1 MQVASLISVAVTNKD
16 AGEVY
21 YKTKTVLYLVLV
33 KVGFN
38 RDNYYTIKHHLE
50 VS

>member
-1 MQVASLISVAVTNKD
+1 MQVVSLINIAITNKD

-21 YKTKTVLYLVLV
+21 YKAKTVLYLALI
-33 KVGFN
+33 KVGSD
-38 RDNYYTIKHHLE
+38 RDNYYTVKHYLK

>member
-1 MQVASLISVAVTNKD
+1 MQVVNLISIAVANKNV
-16 AGEVY
+16 GEVY
-21 YKTKTVLYLVLV
+21 YKTKTILHLALV

>member
-1 MQVASLISVAVTNKD
+1 MVSLISIAIADKD

-21 YKTKTVLYLVLV
+21 YKVKTILRLALV

-38 RDNYYTIKHHLE
+38 RDDCYTAERHLK
-50 VS
+50 VN

>member
-1 MQVASLISVAVTNKD
+1 MVSLISIAIANKD
-16 AGEVY
+16 IGEVY
-21 YKTKTVLYLVLV
+21 YKIKTVLRLALI

-38 RDNYYTIKHHLE
+38 RDDCYTAERHLK

>member
-1 MQVASLISVAVTNKD
+1 MQVASLISITVANKN

-21 YKTKTVLYLVLV
+21 YEAKTILRLALVEV
-33 KVGFN
+33 NSN
-38 RDNYYTIKHHLE
+38 RDDCYTTERHLK